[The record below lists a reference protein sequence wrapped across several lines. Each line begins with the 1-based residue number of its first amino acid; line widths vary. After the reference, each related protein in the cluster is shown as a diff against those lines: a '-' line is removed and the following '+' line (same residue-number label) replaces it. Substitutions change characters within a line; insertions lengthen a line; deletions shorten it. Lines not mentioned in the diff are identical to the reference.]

1 MSLFQFT
8 VPVSVVHSVFNL
20 HSNMSLFQCR
30 LTAYRDEVGVIYIP
44 ICHYFNLG
52 SHSGNGQKCCIYIPI
67 CHYFNSRLY
76 PESHQKIK
84 FTFQYVTISI
94 QKKLIRCRTIWIYI
108 PICHYFNCT
117 QQALQYFDGTEF
129 TFQYVTISICS
140 ISQSVIIRHIYIPI
154 CHYFNITQCEST
166 YLQQCNLHSN
176 MSLFQSLITSSCSLC
191 RNYLH
196 SNMSLFQWRRGCS
209 YRITRGK
216 FTFQYVTISIFQKSI
231 PFFYRVKF
239 TFQYVTISISTT
251 MTINL
256 NYCIIYI
263 PICHYFNY
271 GLGKS
276 RRCGRN
282 LHSNMSLFQF
292 CYILYF
298 LPVSYI
304 YIPICHYFNPPSP
317 ARASTVVEFTF
328 QYVTISISCRRSWK
342 GTS

>member
-1 MSLFQFT
+1 M
-8 VPVSVVHSVFNL
+8 
-20 HSNMSLFQCR
+20 
-30 LTAYRDEVGVIYIP
+30 
-44 ICHYFNLG
+44 
-52 SHSGNGQKCCIYIPI
+52 
-67 CHYFNSRLY
+67 
-76 PESHQKIK
+76 
-84 FTFQYVTISI
+84 
-94 QKKLIRCRTIWIYI
+94 
-108 PICHYFNCT
+108 
-117 QQALQYFDGTEF
+117 
-129 TFQYVTISICS
+129 
-140 ISQSVIIRHIYIPI
+140 IIRHIYIPI

-304 YIPICHYFNPPSP
+304 YIPICHYFNEREAFEKKIKTIIYIPICHYFNLSENLLCAATILIYIPICHYFNPSP
-317 ARASTVVEFTF
+317 EFLYLFWPIPQLSVDQPKLTNILP
-328 QYVTISISCRRSWK
+328 YLPH
-342 GTS
+342 